1 MPKADPDLAGL
12 PSLDADG
19 DEPTAKEVAA
29 VLRELG
35 LGAPAPAPKAKP
47 AAEARP
53 AAKSDGQVAR
63 AQPTPPPAA
72 TGIGAVVGGRV
83 EAYQRAA
90 AVASGRGDADAANQL
105 LRRGLELNQALLL
118 VLQQFPDPEAKP
130 EPPSAAPAD
139 ANTAAVPVV
148 SAAEIEAAV
157 SARVVQ
163 SMVDQVAR
171 APGRDVW
178 MGLLVART
186 PCPHLTR
193 PRSTHVAAG

>member
-1 MPKADPDLAGL
+1 MPKQDPALAGL
-12 PSLDADG
+12 PSLDGDG

-53 AAKSDGQVAR
+53 AAKSDGQAAR
-63 AQPTPPPAA
+63 APPAA
-72 TGIGAVVGGRV
+72 TGIGAVVGERV